1 MNRVIKMSG
10 TWVAVAFTGALLT
23 GCGGGGSSGS
33 TASTAPV
40 DSGDTSGSNGS
51 DSPAVVDKTATLS
64 WLAPDRRVNGEQ
76 ISPNELISYTIR
88 YGQDPNNLDQSV
100 VLDDVS
106 GQVSVSY
113 TIEDLDVGT
122 WYFTIQVQDASGLMS
137 EPSEAVS
144 KTIQS

>member
-10 TWVAVAFTGALLT
+10 TWVAVAFAGALLT

-40 DSGDTSGSNGS
+40 DS
-51 DSPAVVDKTATLS
+51 
-64 WLAPDRRVNGEQ
+64 DRRVNGEQ

>member
-10 TWVAVAFTGALLT
+10 TWVAVAFAGALLT

>member
-1 MNRVIKMSG
+1 M
-10 TWVAVAFTGALLT
+10 
-23 GCGGGGSSGS
+23 
-33 TASTAPV
+33 
-40 DSGDTSGSNGS
+40 
-51 DSPAVVDKTATLS
+51 DKTATLS